1 MRDKRIARE
10 AGRFVLGVWLAMAAG
25 VLATPVFSIDTLTEW
40 NSALSTPTV
49 SPVSPGAW
57 DDYMAQNPSFYA
69 PTEPYTYSP
78 VTPVLYVYEGAG
90 HPDINEPGLVM
101 AWGETTPSGTNYAG
115 AWQYDYP
122 LDPNLLGTTLF
133 VSVLPPQQ
141 GGVGQI
147 NSVGVGLLDGAGF
160 IRSWTWNC
168 AAVVGPGT
176 IAWNQ
181 LWNLSMGP
189 IGLVPPD
196 PAGATPAGG
205 GPVIAPAAW
214 FSHALFNPANVVS
227 ILAYESGQVVGGWVP
242 PPGWLGG
249 PLPLVWNFWGGV
261 EVIPEPGAAGL
272 ALLAAGL
279 ALRRR
284 R

>member
-1 MRDKRIARE
+1 MKRSRT
-10 AGRFVLGVWLAMAAG
+10 AGTVGRLVLGLGIAVAVDA
-25 VLATPVFSIDTLTEW
+25 LATPVFSIDTLPEW

-49 SPVSPGAW
+49 SPVSPADWG
-57 DDYMAQNPSFYA
+57 DYMAQNTGFYA
-69 PTEPYTYSP
+69 PTEPYTFSP
-78 VTPVLYVYEGAG
+78 VTPVLYVYEGTG
-90 HPDINEPGLVM
+90 HPDIAEPGLVM
-101 AWGETTPSGTNYAG
+101 TWGDTTPSSTNYAG

-133 VSVLPPQQ
+133 ISVLPPQV

-147 NSVGVGLLDGAGF
+147 NSVGVGLLDGAGN

-168 AAVVGPGT
+168 AAAPGPGT

-181 LWNLSMGP
+181 LWNLTMGP

-205 GPVIAPAAW
+205 GLPILPVAW
-214 FSHALFNPANVVS
+214 FSHPLFNPVNVVS
-227 ILAYESGQVVGGWVP
+227 ILAYESGQAVGAWVP

-261 EVIPEPGAAGL
+261 EVTPEPGAVAL
-272 ALLAAGL
+272 AMLAAGL
-279 ALRRR
+279 ALSRRR
-284 R
+284 